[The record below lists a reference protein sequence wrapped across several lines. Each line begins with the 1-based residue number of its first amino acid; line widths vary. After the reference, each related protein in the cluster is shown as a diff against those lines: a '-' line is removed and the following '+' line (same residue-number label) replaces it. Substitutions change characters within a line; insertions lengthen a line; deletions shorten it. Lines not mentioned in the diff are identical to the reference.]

1 MRAKHN
7 FAINVPSRKVFSRRI
22 RSHASP
28 GDAPVKVALA
38 QLAPKLND
46 KATNLVKIEK
56 AVAKSQADLVM
67 FGELFLTGYMAR
79 DAFPRLAETIPGP
92 ATDRLSKIASEFGA
106 HIVTGM
112 PERNAK
118 GRMLYNT
125 SVLLTPEGAVHRYR
139 KVYPANFG
147 PFEEGLYF
155 GRGSEL
161 TLADTKLGKLGLL
174 ICYDSCVPE
183 LAERYALQG
192 ADALAMISASP
203 ATSKP
208 FFDKILPARA
218 IENTFFVL
226 YANLVG
232 TELNMV
238 FQGGTQAIGPRGEDL
253 GRAPDFKEATIVA
266 DVELHHLRVARE
278 FRPTIR
284 DTRKEFWEKVS
295 PDVLLRKTRKLG
307 KR

>member
-1 MRAKHN
+1 M
-7 FAINVPSRKVFSRRI
+7 
-22 RSHASP
+22 
-28 GDAPVKVALA
+28 KVALA

-46 KATNLVKIEK
+46 KATNLAKVEK
-56 AVAKSQADLVM
+56 AVAKSHADLVM
-67 FGELFLTGYMAR
+67 FGELFLSGYMAR

-92 ATDRLSKIASEFGA
+92 ATERLSKIASEFGA
-106 HIVTGM
+106 HIVIGM
-112 PERNAK
+112 PEQDAK

-125 SVLLTPEGAVHRYR
+125 SVLVTPDGAIHRYR
-139 KVYPANFG
+139 KIYPANFG

-174 ICYDSCVPE
+174 ICYDSFFPE
-183 LAERYALQG
+183 LAKQYALDG
-192 ADALAMISASP
+192 ADALAIISASP

-218 IENTFFVL
+218 IENTVFVL
-226 YANLVG
+226 YTNLVG
-232 TELNMV
+232 TELNIV
-238 FQGGTQAIGPRGEDL
+238 FQGGTQALGPRGEDL
-253 GRAPDFKEATIVA
+253 GRARDFKEDLVLA
-266 DVELHHLRVARE
+266 DVDLHHLRVARE

-295 PDVLLRKTRKLG
+295 PDAFPRKRRKL
-307 KR
+307 RRP